1 MNRRNTIQRQLVAD
15 AVRALDHPD
24 AETVYEKI
32 VREHPHISK
41 ATVYRNLNLL
51 AEQHEIGKV
60 STAEGADRF
69 EKVPVQVYE
78 KPSEAVK
85 AVAQEI
91 AALIRENAAKSE
103 KCVLGLATGSSP
115 VKLYEELVRMHR
127 EEGLSFKNVVTF
139 NLDEYMPM
147 PKDSVHSYHYFMHH
161 HLFDHIDIDPEN
173 IHIPDGTL
181 KGEEVEAFCKNY
193 EKAIENAGGIDLQI
207 LGIGRTGHIGF
218 NEPGSLMSSRTRMVY
233 LDDLTIKDAA
243 GDFGGRDKVPTRAIT
258 MGVGTIMKARRVIL
272 MAWGEKKAPIVKA
285 AVEGSMSD
293 AIPATFLQLHPNVE
307 FFIDESA
314 AEELTRA
321 NLPWLVSKVEWND
334 KLIRKAV
341 IWLCQK
347 VHKPI
352 LKVENKDYIENGM
365 TDLIKTFGSANKVNI
380 QVFNDLQHTITG
392 WPGGKPNADDST
404 RPERALPYPK
414 RVLIFSPHPDDDVI
428 SMGGTFARLVEQG
441 HEVHVAYQTSGSIA
455 VLDEYLYQQMDIA
468 CAFAHLTGKDAT
480 FMDEAFQQI
489 KQDIASQATNEAE
502 PTNLLK
508 YKAALR
514 RAEARAADR
523 YLGVPEERVHFLNL
537 PFYETGT
544 VKKNPLGQE
553 DVDIIVK
560 LLREVKPHQIY
571 AAGDLADPHGTHGV
585 CLDALM
591 RAYNVVDGD
600 DWFQECNTWWYRGA
614 WMEWEIE
621 KVDMAVPI
629 SPAELSIKRKA
640 IYKHGSQ
647 NNGPA
652 FPGDDPREF
661 WQRAEDRNRNTADIY
676 NQLGMAEYEA
686 MEVFAKY
693 VHQHGDTL
701 N

>member
-1 MNRRNTIQRQLVAD
+1 MITKNYIA
-15 AVRALDHPD
+15 
-24 AETVYEKI
+24 K
-32 VREHPHISK
+32 
-41 ATVYRNLNLL
+41 
-51 AEQHEIGKV
+51 G
-60 STAEGADRF
+60 EGADRL
-69 EKVPVQVYE
+69 EKVPVQIYE

-85 AVAQEI
+85 AVACEI
-91 AALIRENAAKSE
+91 ADRIRENAAKSE

-115 VKLYEELVRMHR
+115 IKLYQELIRMHK

-139 NLDEYMPM
+139 NLDEYLPM
-147 PKDSVHSYHYFMHH
+147 PKESVHSYHYFMHH
-161 HLFDHIDIDPEN
+161 HLFDHIDIDPKN

-181 KGEEVEAFCKNY
+181 KNEEIDNFCKEY
-193 EKAIENAGGIDLQI
+193 EKAIEAAGGIDIQI

-218 NEPGSLMSSRTRMVY
+218 NEPGSSITSKTRMVY
-233 LDDLTIKDAA
+233 LNELTMKDAS
-243 GDFGGRDKVPTRAIT
+243 GEFGGMDKVPTRAIT
-258 MGVGTIMKARRVIL
+258 MGVGTIMKARKVIL
-272 MAWGEKKAPIVKA
+272 MAWGENKAPIIKA
-285 AVEGSMSD
+285 TVEGSISD
-293 AIPATFLQLHPNVE
+293 SVPATFLQHHPNVK
-307 FFIDESA
+307 FVIDESA

-347 VHKPI
+347 VNKPI
-352 LKVENKDYIENGM
+352 LKVENKDYIDNGM

-404 RPERALPYPK
+404 RPERANPYPK

-441 HEVHVAYQTSGSIA
+441 HEVHVAYETSGSIA
-455 VLDEYLYQQMDIA
+455 VLDDYLYQQMDIA
-468 CAFAHLTGKDAT
+468 CSFTKLSGGDLATMEKAFEQVKKDIQSKNA
-480 FMDEAFQQI
+480 DEPESS
-489 KQDIASQATNEAE
+489 D
-502 PTNLLK
+502 LLK

-514 RAEARAADR
+514 RAEARGADR

-544 VKKNPLGQE
+544 VKKNPLGQA

-560 LLREVKPHQIY
+560 LLREIKPHQIY

-585 CLDALM
+585 CLDAIL

-600 DWFQECNTWWYRGA
+600 DWFKECNTWWYRGA

-629 SPAELSIKRKA
+629 SPAELAIKRKA

-676 NQLGMAEYEA
+676 NRLGMAEYEA
-686 MEVFAKY
+686 IEVFAKY
-693 VHQHGDTL
+693 VHEHGDTL
-701 N
+701 K

>member
-1 MNRRNTIQRQLVAD
+1 MITKNYIA
-15 AVRALDHPD
+15 
-24 AETVYEKI
+24 K
-32 VREHPHISK
+32 
-41 ATVYRNLNLL
+41 
-51 AEQHEIGKV
+51 G
-60 STAEGADRF
+60 EGAGRF
-69 EKVPVQVYE
+69 EKVPVQIYE

-85 AVAQEI
+85 AVAREI
-91 AALIRENAAKSE
+91 ADLIRANAAKSE

-115 VKLYEELVRMHR
+115 IKLYQELVRMHK
-127 EEGLSFKNVVTF
+127 EEGLSFSNVVTF

-147 PKDSVHSYHYFMHH
+147 PKESEQSYHYFMHH
-161 HLFDHIDIDPEN
+161 HLFDHIDIDPKN
-173 IHIPDGTL
+173 VHIPDGTL
-181 KGEEVEAFCKNY
+181 KTEEVENFCKEY
-193 EKAIENAGGIDLQI
+193 EKAIENAGGIDIQI

-218 NEPGSLMSSRTRMVY
+218 NEPGSPITSKTRMVY

-243 GDFGGRDKVPTRAIT
+243 GDFGGIDQVPSRAIT
-258 MGVGTIMKARRVIL
+258 MGVGTIMKARKIIL
-272 MAWGEKKAPIVKA
+272 MAWGEKKAPIIRA
-285 AVEGSMSD
+285 TVEGSISD
-293 AIPATFLQLHPNVE
+293 SVPATFLQTHPNVQ
-307 FFIDESA
+307 FVIDDTA

-321 NLPWLVSKVEWND
+321 NLPWLVSKVDWND

-347 VHKPI
+347 VKKPI
-352 LKVENKDYIENGM
+352 LKIENKDYNDNGM

-380 QVFNDLQHTITG
+380 RVFNDLQHTITG

-404 RPERALPYPK
+404 RPERATPYPK

-455 VLDEYLYQQMDIA
+455 VLDDYLYQQMDIA
-468 CAFAHLTGKDAT
+468 CAFTKLSDGDLSTMEKAFEQVKKDI
-480 FMDEAFQQI
+480 DSI
-489 KQDIASQATNEAE
+489 KAGEAE
-502 PTNLLK
+502 PSNLLK

-514 RAEARAADR
+514 RAEARGADR

-544 VKKNPLGQE
+544 VKKNPLGQA
-553 DVDIIVK
+553 DIDIIVK
-560 LLREVKPHQIY
+560 LLREVQPHQIY

-585 CLDALM
+585 CLDAIL
-591 RAYNVVDGD
+591 RAYNVVDED
-600 DWFQECNTWWYRGA
+600 EWFKQCNTWWYRGA

-629 SPAELSIKRKA
+629 SPAELAIKRKS

-676 NQLGMAEYEA
+676 NRLGMAEYEA
-686 MEVFAKY
+686 IEVFAKY
-693 VHQHGDTL
+693 VHEHGDTL

>member
-1 MNRRNTIQRQLVAD
+1 MKTSNYIAR
-15 AVRALDHPD
+15 
-24 AETVYEKI
+24 
-32 VREHPHISK
+32 
-41 ATVYRNLNLL
+41 
-51 AEQHEIGKV
+51 G
-60 STAEGADRF
+60 EGADRF
-69 EKVPVQVYE
+69 EKLPISIYE
-78 KPSEAVK
+78 KPADAVK

-91 AALIRENAAKSE
+91 AELIRTKATKNEQ
-103 KCVLGLATGSSP
+103 CVLGLATGSSP
-115 VKLYEELVRMHR
+115 IKLYQELVRMHK
-127 EEGLSFKNVVTF
+127 EEGLSFRNVVTF
-139 NLDEYMPM
+139 NLDEYLPM
-147 PKDSVHSYHYFMHH
+147 PKQSEQSYHYFMHH
-161 HLFDHIDIDPEN
+161 HLFDHIDIDPAN

-181 KGEEVEAFCKNY
+181 HKEQIEEFCKGY
-193 EKAIENAGGIDLQI
+193 EKAIEAAGGLDIQI

-218 NEPGSLMSSRTRMVY
+218 NEPGSTLSSSTRMVY
-233 LDDLTIKDAA
+233 LNDLTIKDAA
-243 GDFGGRDKVPTRAIT
+243 GDFGGRDKVPARAIT
-258 MGVGTIMKARRVIL
+258 MGVGTIMKARKIIL
-272 MAWGEKKAPIVKA
+272 MAWGEKKASIIKA
-285 AVEGSMSD
+285 TVEGSVSD
-293 AIPATFLQLHPNVE
+293 SVPATFLQLHPNVQ
-307 FFIDESA
+307 FVIDEKA
-314 AEELTRA
+314 AEDLTRA

-347 VHKPI
+347 VGKPI
-352 LKVENKDYIENGM
+352 LKVENKDYLENGM

-404 RPERALPYPK
+404 RPERATPYPK

-455 VLDEYLYQQMDIA
+455 VLDDYLYQQMDIA
-468 CAFAHLTGKDAT
+468 CNFTQLGGGDTQKMEDVFA
-480 FMDEAFQQI
+480 QI
-489 KQDIASQATNEAE
+489 KEDILSKQDGKAEAS
-502 PTNLLK
+502 NLLK

-544 VKKNPLGQE
+544 VKKNPLSQT

-560 LLREVKPHQIY
+560 LLREVQPHQIY

-585 CLDALM
+585 CLDAIL
-591 RAYNVVDGD
+591 RAYNIVDED
-600 DWFQECNTWWYRGA
+600 EWFKKCNTWWYRGA

-629 SPAELSIKRKA
+629 SPAELAIKRKS
-640 IYKHGSQ
+640 IYRHGSQ

-676 NQLGMAEYEA
+676 NRLGMAEYEA

-693 VHQHGDTL
+693 IHKHGDTL
-701 N
+701 

>member
-1 MNRRNTIQRQLVAD
+1 MKTNNYIAR
-15 AVRALDHPD
+15 
-24 AETVYEKI
+24 
-32 VREHPHISK
+32 
-41 ATVYRNLNLL
+41 
-51 AEQHEIGKV
+51 G
-60 STAEGADRF
+60 EGADRF
-69 EKVPVQVYE
+69 EKLPISIYE
-78 KPSEAVK
+78 KPADAVK

-91 AALIRENAAKSE
+91 AELIRTKATKNEQ
-103 KCVLGLATGSSP
+103 CVLGLATGSSP
-115 VKLYEELVRMHR
+115 IKLYQELVRMHK
-127 EEGLSFKNVVTF
+127 EEGLSFRNVVTF
-139 NLDEYMPM
+139 NLDEYLPM
-147 PKDSVHSYHYFMHH
+147 PKESEQSYHYFMHH
-161 HLFDHIDIDPEN
+161 HLFDHIDIDPAN

-181 KGEEVEAFCKNY
+181 HKEQIEEFCKNY
-193 EKAIENAGGIDLQI
+193 EKAIEAAGGLDIQI

-218 NEPGSLMSSRTRMVY
+218 NEPGSTLSSSTRMVY
-233 LDDLTIKDAA
+233 LNDLTIKDAS
-243 GDFGGRDKVPTRAIT
+243 GDFGGREKVPTRAIT
-258 MGVGTIMKARRVIL
+258 MGVGTIMKAHKIIL
-272 MAWGEKKAPIVKA
+272 MAWGEKKAPIIKA
-285 AVEGSMSD
+285 TVEGSVSD
-293 AIPATFLQLHPNVE
+293 SVPATFLQLHPNVQ
-307 FFIDESA
+307 FVIDEKA
-314 AEELTRA
+314 AEDLTRA

-347 VHKPI
+347 VGKPI

-404 RPERALPYPK
+404 RPERATPYPK

-455 VLDEYLYQQMDIA
+455 VLDDYLYQQMDIT
-468 CAFAHLTGKDAT
+468 CAFTKIGEGDLQKMEEVFA
-480 FMDEAFQQI
+480 QI
-489 KQDIASQATNEAE
+489 KEDILSKQEGKAEAS
-502 PTNLLK
+502 NLLK

-544 VKKNPLGQE
+544 VKKNPLSQT

-560 LLREVKPHQIY
+560 LLREVQPHQIY

-585 CLDALM
+585 CLDAIL
-591 RAYNVVDGD
+591 RAYNIVDED
-600 DWFQECNTWWYRGA
+600 EWFKKCNTWWYRGA

-629 SPAELSIKRKA
+629 SPAELAIKRKS
-640 IYKHGSQ
+640 IYRHGSQ

-676 NQLGMAEYEA
+676 NRLGMAEYEA

-693 VHQHGDTL
+693 VHKHGDTL
-701 N
+701 

>member
-1 MNRRNTIQRQLVAD
+1 MITKNYIAR
-15 AVRALDHPD
+15 
-24 AETVYEKI
+24 
-32 VREHPHISK
+32 
-41 ATVYRNLNLL
+41 
-51 AEQHEIGKV
+51 G
-60 STAEGADRF
+60 EGAGRY
-69 EKVPVQVYE
+69 EKVPVQIFE

-85 AVAQEI
+85 AVAQEM
-91 AALIRENAAKSE
+91 ANLIREKAAKGE

-115 VKLYEELVRMHR
+115 IKLYQELVRMHK
-127 EEGLSFKNVVTF
+127 EEGLSFKNVITF
-139 NLDEYMPM
+139 NLDEYLPM
-147 PKDSVHSYHYFMHH
+147 PKASEHSYHYFMHH
-161 HLFDHIDIDPEN
+161 HLFDHIDIDPKN
-173 IHIPDGTL
+173 VHIPDGTL
-181 KGEEVEAFCKNY
+181 KGEEIDIFCKAY
-193 EKAIENAGGIDLQI
+193 DQAIDDAGGIDIQI

-218 NEPGSLMSSRTRMVY
+218 NEPGSPMTSKTRMVY
-233 LDDLTIKDAA
+233 LNELTMKDAS
-243 GDFGGRDKVPTRAIT
+243 GEFGGIDKVPTRAIT
-258 MGVGTIMKARRVIL
+258 MGVGTIMKSHKIIL
-272 MAWGEKKAPIVKA
+272 MAWGENKAPIIKA
-285 AVEGSMSD
+285 TVEGSISD
-293 AIPATFLQLHPNVE
+293 SVPATFLQTHPNVQ
-307 FFIDESA
+307 FIIDESA

-321 NLPWLVSKVEWND
+321 NMPWLVSKVEWDD

-347 VHKPI
+347 VKKPI
-352 LKVENKDYIENGM
+352 LKVENKDYTDNGM
-365 TDLIKTFGSANKVNI
+365 SDLIKTFGSANKVNI
-380 QVFNDLQHTITG
+380 RVFNDLQHTITG

-404 RPERALPYPK
+404 RPERATPYPK

-441 HEVHVAYQTSGSIA
+441 HEVHVAYETSGSIA
-455 VLDEYLYQQMDIA
+455 VLDDYLYQQMDIA
-468 CAFAHLTGKDAT
+468 CSFTKLSGGDLSTMEKAFEKVKKDIESKKL
-480 FMDEAFQQI
+480 DEPESS
-489 KQDIASQATNEAE
+489 D
-502 PTNLLK
+502 LLK

-514 RAEARAADR
+514 RAEARGADR

-544 VKKNPLGQE
+544 VKKNPLSQA

-585 CLDALM
+585 CLDAIL

-600 DWFQECNTWWYRGA
+600 DWFKECNTWWYRGA

-676 NQLGMAEYEA
+676 NRLGMAEYEA
-686 MEVFAKY
+686 IEVFAKY
-693 VHQHGDTL
+693 VHKHGDTL
-701 N
+701 K

>member
-1 MNRRNTIQRQLVAD
+1 MITKNYIA
-15 AVRALDHPD
+15 
-24 AETVYEKI
+24 K
-32 VREHPHISK
+32 
-41 ATVYRNLNLL
+41 
-51 AEQHEIGKV
+51 G
-60 STAEGADRF
+60 EGADRF
-69 EKVPVQVYE
+69 EKVPVQIYE
-78 KPSEAVK
+78 KPAEAVK
-85 AVAQEI
+85 AIAREI
-91 AALIRENAAKSE
+91 AELIRAKATRNE
-103 KCVLGLATGSSP
+103 QCVLGLATGSSP
-115 VKLYEELVRMHR
+115 IKLYQELVRMHK
-127 EEGLSFKNVVTF
+127 EEGLSFKNVMTF
-139 NLDEYMPM
+139 NLDEYLPM
-147 PKDSVHSYHYFMHH
+147 AKDSVHSYHYFMHH
-161 HLFDHIDIDPEN
+161 HLFDHIDIDPKN

-181 KGEEVEAFCKNY
+181 KSEEIEDFCQGY
-193 EKAIENAGGIDLQI
+193 EKAIDAAGGIDIQI

-218 NEPGSLMSSRTRMVY
+218 NEPGSTLNSKTRMVY
-233 LDDLTIKDAA
+233 LNELTMKDAS
-243 GDFGGRDKVPTRAIT
+243 GEFGGMDKVPTRAIT
-258 MGVGTIMKARRVIL
+258 MGVGTIMKARKVIL
-272 MAWGEKKAPIVKA
+272 MAWGENKAPIIRA
-285 AVEGSMSD
+285 TVEGSVSD
-293 AIPATFLQLHPNVE
+293 AVPATFLQAHANAQFV
-307 FFIDESA
+307 IDESA

-347 VHKPI
+347 VNKPI
-352 LKVENKDYIENGM
+352 LKVEDKDYMDNGM
-365 TDLIKTFGSANKVNI
+365 SDLVNTFGSANKVNI

-404 RPERALPYPK
+404 RPERATPYPK

-441 HEVHVAYQTSGSIA
+441 HEVHVAYETSGSIA
-455 VLDEYLYQQMDIA
+455 VLDDYLYQQMDIA
-468 CAFAHLTGKDAT
+468 CSFTKLSGGDLASMEKAFEQVK
-480 FMDEAFQQI
+480 
-489 KQDIASQATNEAE
+489 KDIASKNDKE
-502 PTNLLK
+502 PESSNLLK

-514 RAEARAADR
+514 RAEARGADR

-544 VKKNPLGQE
+544 VKKNPLGQA

-585 CLDALM
+585 CLDAIL

-600 DWFQECNTWWYRGA
+600 DWFKECNTWWYRGA

-676 NQLGMAEYEA
+676 NRLGMAEYEA
-686 MEVFAKY
+686 IEVFAKY

-701 N
+701 K

>member
-1 MNRRNTIQRQLVAD
+1 MITKNYIA
-15 AVRALDHPD
+15 
-24 AETVYEKI
+24 K
-32 VREHPHISK
+32 
-41 ATVYRNLNLL
+41 
-51 AEQHEIGKV
+51 G
-60 STAEGADRF
+60 EGADRF
-69 EKVPVQVYE
+69 EKVPVQIYD

-85 AVAQEI
+85 AVACEI
-91 AALIRENAAKSE
+91 ANCIRENAAKSQ

-115 VKLYEELVRMHR
+115 IKLYQELIRMHK

-139 NLDEYMPM
+139 NLDEYLPM
-147 PKDSVHSYHYFMHH
+147 PKESVHSYHYFMHH
-161 HLFDHIDIDPEN
+161 HLFDHIDIDPKN

-181 KGEEVEAFCKNY
+181 KNEEIESFCKEY
-193 EKAIENAGGIDLQI
+193 EKAIEAAGGIDIQI

-218 NEPGSLMSSRTRMVY
+218 NEPGSSITSKTRMVY
-233 LDDLTIKDAA
+233 LNELTMKDASA
-243 GDFGGRDKVPTRAIT
+243 EFGGMDKVPTRAIT
-258 MGVGTIMKARRVIL
+258 MGVGTIMKARKVIL
-272 MAWGEKKAPIVKA
+272 MAWGENKAPIIKA
-285 AVEGSMSD
+285 TVEGSISD
-293 AIPATFLQLHPNVE
+293 SVPATFLQTHPNVE
-307 FFIDESA
+307 FVIDESA

-347 VHKPI
+347 VNKPI
-352 LKVENKDYIENGM
+352 LKIENKDYVDNGM
-365 TDLIKTFGSANKVNI
+365 TDLVKTFGSANKVNI

-404 RPERALPYPK
+404 RPERATPYPK

-441 HEVHVAYQTSGSIA
+441 HEVHVAYETSGSIA
-455 VLDEYLYQQMDIA
+455 VLDDYLYQQMDIA
-468 CAFAHLTGKDAT
+468 CAFTKLSDGDLATMEKAFEQVKKDIESKNA
-480 FMDEAFQQI
+480 
-489 KQDIASQATNEAE
+489 NEPE
-502 PTNLLK
+502 SSNLLK

-514 RAEARAADR
+514 RAEARGADR

-553 DVDIIVK
+553 DVDIVVK
-560 LLREVKPHQIY
+560 LLREIKPHQIY

-585 CLDALM
+585 CLDAIL
-591 RAYNVVDGD
+591 RAYNVIDGD
-600 DWFQECNTWWYRGA
+600 DWFKECNTWWYRGA

-629 SPAELSIKRKA
+629 SPAELAIKRKA

-676 NQLGMAEYEA
+676 NRLGMAEYEA
-686 MEVFAKY
+686 IEVFAKY
-693 VHQHGDTL
+693 VHEHGDTL
-701 N
+701 K

>member
-1 MNRRNTIQRQLVAD
+1 MLFR
-15 AVRALDHPD
+15 
-24 AETVYEKI
+24 
-32 VREHPHISK
+32 SK
-41 ATVYRNLNLL
+41 
-51 AEQHEIGKV
+51 G
-60 STAEGADRF
+60 EGADRF
-69 EKVPVQVYE
+69 EKVPVQIYE
-78 KPSEAVK
+78 KPAEAVK
-85 AVAQEI
+85 AIACEI
-91 AALIRENAAKSE
+91 AELIRTNAAQNK

-115 VKLYEELVRMHR
+115 IKLYQELVRMHK

-139 NLDEYMPM
+139 NLDEYLPM
-147 PKDSVHSYHYFMHH
+147 PKESVHSYHYFMHH
-161 HLFDHIDIDPEN
+161 HLFDHIDIEPKN

-181 KGEEVEAFCKNY
+181 KSDEIENFCKEY
-193 EKAIENAGGIDLQI
+193 EQAIETAGGIDIQI

-218 NEPGSLMSSRTRMVY
+218 NEPGSALNSKTRMVY
-233 LDDLTIKDAA
+233 LNELTMKDAS
-243 GDFGGRDKVPTRAIT
+243 GEFGGIDKVPTRAIT
-258 MGVGTIMKARRVIL
+258 MGVGTIMKARKVIL
-272 MAWGEKKAPIVKA
+272 MAWGENKAPIIRA
-285 AVEGSMSD
+285 TIEGSISD
-293 AIPATFLQLHPNVE
+293 AIPATFLQNHPNAQFV
-307 FFIDESA
+307 IDESA
-314 AEELTRA
+314 AEELTRT

-347 VHKPI
+347 VNKPI
-352 LKVENKDYIENGM
+352 LKIENKDYVDNGM
-365 TDLIKTFGSANKVNI
+365 SDLIKTFGSANKVNI

-404 RPERALPYPK
+404 RPERATPYPK
-414 RVLIFSPHPDDDVI
+414 RILIFSPHPDDDVI

-455 VLDEYLYQQMDIA
+455 VLDDYLYQQMDIA
-468 CAFAHLTGKDAT
+468 CSFTKLSGGDLTTMEKAFEQVK
-480 FMDEAFQQI
+480 
-489 KQDIASQATNEAE
+489 KDIASKQDEE
-502 PTNLLK
+502 PESANLLK

-514 RAEARAADR
+514 RAEARGADR

-544 VKKNPLGQE
+544 VKKNPLGQA

-585 CLDALM
+585 CLDAIL

-600 DWFQECNTWWYRGA
+600 DWFKECNTWWYRGA

-629 SPAELSIKRKA
+629 SPAELTIKRKA

-676 NQLGMAEYEA
+676 NRLGMAEYEA
-686 MEVFAKY
+686 IEVFAKY
-693 VHQHGDTL
+693 IHEHGDTL
-701 N
+701 K

>member
-1 MNRRNTIQRQLVAD
+1 MITKNYIA
-15 AVRALDHPD
+15 
-24 AETVYEKI
+24 K
-32 VREHPHISK
+32 
-41 ATVYRNLNLL
+41 
-51 AEQHEIGKV
+51 G
-60 STAEGADRF
+60 EGADRF
-69 EKVPVQVYE
+69 EKVPVQIYE
-78 KPSEAVK
+78 KPAEAVK
-85 AVAQEI
+85 AIAREI
-91 AALIRENAAKSE
+91 AELIRAKAARNE
-103 KCVLGLATGSSP
+103 QCVLGLATGSSP
-115 VKLYEELVRMHR
+115 IKLYQELVRMHK
-127 EEGLSFKNVVTF
+127 EEGLSFKNVMTF
-139 NLDEYMPM
+139 NLDEYLPM
-147 PKDSVHSYHYFMHH
+147 AKESVHSYHYFMHH
-161 HLFDHIDIDPEN
+161 HLFDHIDIDPKN

-181 KGEEVEAFCKNY
+181 KSDEIENFCQEY
-193 EKAIENAGGIDLQI
+193 EKAIDAAGGIDIQI

-218 NEPGSLMSSRTRMVY
+218 NEPGSTLNSKTRMVY
-233 LDDLTIKDAA
+233 LNELTMKDAS
-243 GDFGGRDKVPTRAIT
+243 GDFGGMDKVPTRAIT
-258 MGVGTIMKARRVIL
+258 MGVGTIMKARKVIL
-272 MAWGEKKAPIVKA
+272 MAWGENKAPIIRA
-285 AVEGSMSD
+285 TVEGSVSD
-293 AIPATFLQLHPNVE
+293 AVPATFLQVHSNAQFV
-307 FFIDESA
+307 IDESA

-347 VHKPI
+347 VNKPI
-352 LKVENKDYIENGM
+352 LKVEDKDYMNNGM
-365 TDLIKTFGSANKVNI
+365 SDLINTFGSANKVNI

-404 RPERALPYPK
+404 RPERATPYPK

-441 HEVHVAYQTSGSIA
+441 HEVHVADETSGSIA
-455 VLDEYLYQQMDIA
+455 VLDDYLYQQMDIA
-468 CAFAHLTGKDAT
+468 CSFTKLSGGDLASMEKAFEQVK
-480 FMDEAFQQI
+480 
-489 KQDIASQATNEAE
+489 KDIASKNEKE
-502 PTNLLK
+502 PESSNLLK

-514 RAEARAADR
+514 RAEARGADR

-544 VKKNPLGQE
+544 VKKNPLGQA

-585 CLDALM
+585 CLDAIL

-600 DWFQECNTWWYRGA
+600 DWFKECNTWWYRGA

-676 NQLGMAEYEA
+676 NRLGMAEYEA
-686 MEVFAKY
+686 IEVFAKY

-701 N
+701 K

>member
-1 MNRRNTIQRQLVAD
+1 MITKNYIA
-15 AVRALDHPD
+15 
-24 AETVYEKI
+24 K
-32 VREHPHISK
+32 
-41 ATVYRNLNLL
+41 
-51 AEQHEIGKV
+51 G
-60 STAEGADRF
+60 EGADRL
-69 EKVPVQVYE
+69 EKVPVQIYE

-85 AVAQEI
+85 AVAQEM
-91 AALIRENAAKSE
+91 ATLIREKTAKGK

-115 VKLYEELVRMHR
+115 IKLYQELVRMHR
-127 EEGLSFKNVVTF
+127 EEGLSFKNVITF
-139 NLDEYMPM
+139 NLDEYLPM
-147 PKDSVHSYHYFMHH
+147 QKESEHSYHYFMHH
-161 HLFDHIDIDPEN
+161 HLFDHIDIDPQN

-181 KGEEVEAFCKNY
+181 KNEEIEDFCKTY
-193 EKAIENAGGIDLQI
+193 EQAIEAAGGIDIQI

-218 NEPGSLMSSRTRMVY
+218 NEPGSSMTSKTRMVY
-233 LDDLTIKDAA
+233 LNELTMKDAS
-243 GDFGGRDKVPTRAIT
+243 GDFGGIDKVPARAIT
-258 MGVGTIMKARRVIL
+258 MGVGTIMKSHKIIL
-272 MAWGEKKAPIVKA
+272 MAWGENKAPIV
-285 AVEGSMSD
+285 
-293 AIPATFLQLHPNVE
+293 
-307 FFIDESA
+307 
-314 AEELTRA
+314 
-321 NLPWLVSKVEWND
+321 
-334 KLIRKAV
+334 
-341 IWLCQK
+341 
-347 VHKPI
+347 
-352 LKVENKDYIENGM
+352 NKDYTDNGM
-365 TDLIKTFGSANKVNI
+365 SDLIKTFGSANKVNI

-404 RPERALPYPK
+404 RPERATPYPK

-441 HEVHVAYQTSGSIA
+441 HEVHVAYETSGSIA
-455 VLDEYLYQQMDIA
+455 VLDDYLYQQMDIA
-468 CAFAHLTGKDAT
+468 CSFTKLSGGDLSAMEKAFKQMKKDIELKKL
-480 FMDEAFQQI
+480 DEPESS
-489 KQDIASQATNEAE
+489 D
-502 PTNLLK
+502 LLK

-514 RAEARAADR
+514 RAEARGADR

-544 VKKNPLGQE
+544 VKKNPLGQA

-585 CLDALM
+585 CLDAIL

-600 DWFQECNTWWYRGA
+600 DWFKECNTWWYRGA

-629 SPAELSIKRKA
+629 SPAELAIKRKA

-676 NQLGMAEYEA
+676 NRLGMAEYEA
-686 MEVFAKY
+686 IEVFAKY
-693 VHQHGDTL
+693 VHKHGDTL
-701 N
+701 K

>member
-1 MNRRNTIQRQLVAD
+1 MITKNYIA
-15 AVRALDHPD
+15 
-24 AETVYEKI
+24 K
-32 VREHPHISK
+32 
-41 ATVYRNLNLL
+41 
-51 AEQHEIGKV
+51 G
-60 STAEGADRF
+60 EGADRF
-69 EKVPVQVYE
+69 EKVPVQIYE
-78 KPSEAVK
+78 KPAEAVK
-85 AVAQEI
+85 AIAREI
-91 AALIRENAAKSE
+91 AELIRAKAARNE
-103 KCVLGLATGSSP
+103 QCVLGLATGSSP
-115 VKLYEELVRMHR
+115 IKLYQELVRMHK
-127 EEGLSFKNVVTF
+127 EEGLSFKNVMTF
-139 NLDEYMPM
+139 NLDEYLPM
-147 PKDSVHSYHYFMHH
+147 AKESVHSYHYFMHH
-161 HLFDHIDIDPEN
+161 HLFDHIDIDPKN

-181 KGEEVEAFCKNY
+181 KSDEIENFCQEY
-193 EKAIENAGGIDLQI
+193 EKAIDAAGGIDIQI

-218 NEPGSLMSSRTRMVY
+218 NEPGSTLNSKTRMVY
-233 LDDLTIKDAA
+233 LNELTMKDAS
-243 GDFGGRDKVPTRAIT
+243 GDFGGMDKVPTRAIT
-258 MGVGTIMKARRVIL
+258 MGVGTIMKARKVIL
-272 MAWGEKKAPIVKA
+272 MAWGENKAPIIRA
-285 AVEGSMSD
+285 TVEGSVSD
-293 AIPATFLQLHPNVE
+293 AVPATFLQVHSNAQFV
-307 FFIDESA
+307 IDESA

-347 VHKPI
+347 VNKPI
-352 LKVENKDYIENGM
+352 LKVEDKDYMDNGM
-365 TDLIKTFGSANKVNI
+365 SDLINTFGSANKVNI

-404 RPERALPYPK
+404 RPERATPYPK

-441 HEVHVAYQTSGSIA
+441 HEVHVAYETSGSIA
-455 VLDEYLYQQMDIA
+455 VLDDYLYQQMDIA
-468 CAFAHLTGKDAT
+468 CSFTKLSGGDLATMEKAFEQVK
-480 FMDEAFQQI
+480 
-489 KQDIASQATNEAE
+489 KDIASKNDKE
-502 PTNLLK
+502 PESSNLLK

-514 RAEARAADR
+514 RAEARGADR

-544 VKKNPLGQE
+544 VKKNPLGQA

-585 CLDALM
+585 CLDAIL

-600 DWFQECNTWWYRGA
+600 DWFKECNTWWYRGA

-676 NQLGMAEYEA
+676 NRLGMAEYEA
-686 MEVFAKY
+686 IEVFAKY

-701 N
+701 K

>member
-1 MNRRNTIQRQLVAD
+1 MKTNNYIAR
-15 AVRALDHPD
+15 
-24 AETVYEKI
+24 
-32 VREHPHISK
+32 
-41 ATVYRNLNLL
+41 
-51 AEQHEIGKV
+51 G
-60 STAEGADRF
+60 EGADRF
-69 EKVPVQVYE
+69 EKLPINIYE
-78 KPSEAVK
+78 KPVEAVK

-91 AALIRENAAKSE
+91 AELIRIKATKNEQ
-103 KCVLGLATGSSP
+103 CVLGLATGSSP
-115 VKLYEELVRMHR
+115 IKLYQELVRMHK
-127 EEGLSFKNVVTF
+127 EEGLSFSNVVTF
-139 NLDEYMPM
+139 NLDEYLPM
-147 PKDSVHSYHYFMHH
+147 PKESEQSYHYFMHH
-161 HLFDHIDIDPEN
+161 HLFDHIDINPDN
-173 IHIPDGTL
+173 VHIPDGTL
-181 KGEEVEAFCKNY
+181 RKEQIEEFCKNY
-193 EKAIENAGGIDLQI
+193 EKAIEAAGGLDIQI

-218 NEPGSLMSSRTRMVY
+218 NEPGSSLSSSTRMVY
-233 LDDLTIKDAA
+233 LNDLTIKDAS
-243 GDFGGRDKVPTRAIT
+243 GDFGGMDKVPSRAIT
-258 MGVGTIMKARRVIL
+258 MGVGTIMKARKIIL
-272 MAWGEKKAPIVKA
+272 MAWGEKKAPIIKA
-285 AVEGSMSD
+285 TVEGGISD
-293 AIPATFLQLHPNVE
+293 SVPATFLQLHPNVQ
-307 FFIDESA
+307 FYIDEKA

-347 VHKPI
+347 VGKPI

-365 TDLIKTFGSANKVNI
+365 TDLVKTFGSANKVNI

-404 RPERALPYPK
+404 RPERATPYPK

-455 VLDEYLYQQMDIA
+455 VLDDYLYQQMDIT
-468 CAFAHLTGKDAT
+468 CAFTKIGGGDLQKMENVFA
-480 FMDEAFQQI
+480 QI
-489 KQDIASQATNEAE
+489 KEDILSKQEGKAEAS
-502 PTNLLK
+502 NLLK

-544 VKKNPLGQE
+544 VKKNPLSQT

-560 LLREVKPHQIY
+560 LLREVQPHQIY

-585 CLDALM
+585 CLDAIL
-591 RAYNVVDGD
+591 RAYNIVDED
-600 DWFQECNTWWYRGA
+600 EWFKKCNTWWYRGA

-629 SPAELSIKRKA
+629 SPAELAIKRKS
-640 IYKHGSQ
+640 IYRHGSQ

-676 NQLGMAEYEA
+676 NRLGMAEYEA

-693 VHQHGDTL
+693 IHKHGDTL
-701 N
+701 

>member
-1 MNRRNTIQRQLVAD
+1 MNTNNYIAR
-15 AVRALDHPD
+15 
-24 AETVYEKI
+24 
-32 VREHPHISK
+32 
-41 ATVYRNLNLL
+41 
-51 AEQHEIGKV
+51 G
-60 STAEGADRF
+60 EGADRF

-392 WPGGKPNADDST
+392 WPGGKPNADDYT